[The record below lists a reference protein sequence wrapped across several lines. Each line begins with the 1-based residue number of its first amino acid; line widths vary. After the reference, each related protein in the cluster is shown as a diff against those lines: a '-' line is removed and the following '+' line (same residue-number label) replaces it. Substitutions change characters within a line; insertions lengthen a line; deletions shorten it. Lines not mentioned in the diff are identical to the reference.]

1 MYDLFLI
8 NAFDMLQIL
17 FLLSF
22 VCMWFDSA
30 NSTNIWQ
37 NMDSKEMEESYI
49 CMKSKEP
56 SNGDFVVSNYM
67 LYNQNVDK
75 ENFDSTQIPLLTY
88 KLIEYNQNAVGGKHA
103 LLTINNNDTILWDK
117 NKHYIDYAFSCI
129 AKEKINNNLS
139 MIEMK
144 VPIDLSLSISYG
156 IREKVKQ
163 KTSRKYDGWKNDN
176 LESVTFMEER
186 LGFSYLYEDMS
197 SILKQYNLRIR
208 DFHIT
213 EPILSYSRKRFIQVY
228 PQYSKARLP
237 REIIGLYVI
246 FYVETVSC
254 KNE

>member
-1 MYDLFLI
+1 MALI

-22 VCMWFDSA
+22 VCMWFNSA
-30 NSTNIWQ
+30 NSTSIWQ
-37 NMDSKEMEESYI
+37 NMDSKEKEESYI

-75 ENFDSTQIPLLTY
+75 ENFASTQIPLLTY

-129 AKEKINNNLS
+129 AKEK
-139 MIEMK
+139 
-144 VPIDLSLSISYG
+144 
-156 IREKVKQ
+156 
-163 KTSRKYDGWKNDN
+163 
-176 LESVTFMEER
+176 VTFIEER
-186 LGFSYLYEDMS
+186 LGFSYLYKDIF

-213 EPILSYSRKRFIQVY
+213 KPILSYSRKRFIQIY
-228 PQYSKARLP
+228 PQYSRARLP
-237 REIIGLYVI
+237 KERGCNLNCV
-246 FYVETVSC
+246 
-254 KNE
+254 KLLQQ